1 MRIPGNRR
9 CSPCARINTLGN
21 RGISLF
27 LLFWEAPL
35 KIASNLVSM
44 TALALCAGIAA
55 ASVPALADV
64 AAETDVTGK
73 ELYVKPGQWLRYS
86 DAIVSRPYTVVKVT
100 LLIKGRGVCTKRLC
114 PVTHNNVDLWV
125 LRSAI
130 DVKKPEDVKVV
141 TERTLREGDEGTD
154 VKLAQEA
161 LIKSGAKIE
170 ADGKFGRS
178 TTKAVSQFQEK
189 NGLDTDGDIGPAT
202 RDKLKI

>member
-1 MRIPGNRR
+1 MRF
-9 CSPCARINTLGN
+9 NTLGTN
-21 RGISLF
+21 GICSF

-44 TALALCAGIAA
+44 TALALCTGAA
-55 ASVPALADV
+55 LMSVQARADV

-86 DAIVSRPYTVVKVT
+86 DALVSRPYTVVKVT

-114 PVTHNNVDLWV
+114 PVSHNNVDVWV
-125 LRSAI
+125 LRTAI
-130 DVKKPEDVKVV
+130 DVKKPEDVKIV
-141 TERTLREGDEGTD
+141 TERTLRQGDEGTD

-161 LIKSGAKIE
+161 LIKTGAKID
-170 ADGKFGRS
+170 ADGKFGRT
-178 TTKAVSQFQEK
+178 TTKAVSEFQEK
-189 NGLDTDGDIGPAT
+189 NGLDQDGDIGPAT